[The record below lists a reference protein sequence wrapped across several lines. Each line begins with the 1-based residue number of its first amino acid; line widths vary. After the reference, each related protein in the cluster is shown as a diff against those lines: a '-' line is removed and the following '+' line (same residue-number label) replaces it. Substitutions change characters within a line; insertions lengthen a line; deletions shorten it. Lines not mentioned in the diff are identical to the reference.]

1 MFIERRAVSQG
12 LARRASDKGLNGYYE
27 KHNEWGQT
35 GCNRM
40 ANLRVLVIY
49 TAQSARVKQELV
61 KSSAVHPVRICRNRG
76 LFGQDDFSRD
86 RRIDGKQAPVH
97 ESTISK
103 VRVVNLL
110 GRPFQNFVYE
120 RFHCI

>member
-1 MFIERRAVSQG
+1 MDIMS
-12 LARRASDKGLNGYYE
+12 NIY
-27 KHNEWGQT
+27 EWGQT

-76 LFGQDDFSRD
+76 LFSQDDFSRD
-86 RRIDGKQAPVH
+86 RRIDSKQAPVH